1 MQDINN
7 WMNIVAVWYN
17 AQKKYSWF
25 IEEINPKSL
34 RLIMETTAK
43 YDLAFAHTH
52 EYLKLPHCT
61 KCLHSQSLN
70 KYTKNKYRLQHA

>member
-1 MQDINN
+1 MRSSQIPYNRNPD
-7 WMNIVAVWYN
+7 N

-34 RLIMETTAK
+34 RLIMETTTK

-52 EYLKLPHCT
+52 EYLKIHQ
-61 KCLHSQSLN
+61 K
-70 KYTKNKYRLQHA
+70 